1 MPALFAFHDCLGINE
16 IVFNNPSRLLC
27 SSDSF
32 FFFHIDKNFIYS
44 CYVLIGE

>member
-16 IVFNNPSRLLC
+16 IVFNEPSRLLC

-32 FFFHIDKNFIYS
+32 FFFPH
-44 CYVLIGE
+44 

>member
-16 IVFNNPSRLLC
+16 IVFNEPSRLLC

-32 FFFHIDKNFIYS
+32 FFSTLIKILFTHVMYS
-44 CYVLIGE
+44 